1 MRYLA
6 HLQGLCRLEKIMPT
20 LLTATTEADAC
31 SQQLGAETADVH
43 SSSQEYA
50 ARFGGAVGGWML
62 SVQEAAVLKL
72 LDQQCT
78 SVLDVGGGH
87 GQIALPLATKANRA
101 VTVLGSS
108 PVCAELLRRYID
120 TGSISFKTGNLI
132 ELPYEHGSFNLVV
145 SFRLLSHCTAW
156 RTLIAE
162 MCRVSNHAV
171 IVDYPVRFSSNV
183 LTPLLF
189 SVKRRLEGNTRTYRI
204 FSTREVHRE
213 FKKAGFRLLG
223 LEKQFLF
230 PMGLH
235 RALKSRKLSQLL
247 ETVARATLLTRL
259 FGSPVV
265 AKYVRKGAHVSE

>member
-6 HLQGLCRLEKIMPT
+6 HLQGLCRLEKVMPT
-20 LLTATTEADAC
+20 LLIATTEADAC

-72 LDQQCT
+72 LDQHCT

-132 ELPYEHGSFNLVV
+132 ELPYEHDSFNLVV

-183 LTPLLF
+183 LTPYSF
-189 SVKRRLEGNTRTYRI
+189 QSRD
-204 FSTREVHRE
+204 
-213 FKKAGFRLLG
+213 G
-223 LEKQFLF
+223 L
-230 PMGLH
+230 
-235 RALKSRKLSQLL
+235 
-247 ETVARATLLTRL
+247 RATPELTAYFLRVRFIVNSKRL
-259 FGSPVV
+259 ALDYWDLKNSSSFRWGFIVHSRV
-265 AKYVRKGAHVSE
+265 ANYRSY